1 MQHVFEMANAIPAFP
16 IAEAYIVVIMPRV
29 STHPPKAIIS
39 KSIFVKAS
47 FAIPPKIEYRLRL
60 TIPMIPTKNP

>member
-1 MQHVFEMANAIPAFP
+1 MQQVLEIANAMPAFP
-16 IAEAYIVVIMPRV
+16 IADAYIVVIMPRV

-47 FAIPPKIEYRLRL
+47 FAIPPEIEYRLRL
-60 TIPMIPTKNP
+60 TMPMIPTKNP